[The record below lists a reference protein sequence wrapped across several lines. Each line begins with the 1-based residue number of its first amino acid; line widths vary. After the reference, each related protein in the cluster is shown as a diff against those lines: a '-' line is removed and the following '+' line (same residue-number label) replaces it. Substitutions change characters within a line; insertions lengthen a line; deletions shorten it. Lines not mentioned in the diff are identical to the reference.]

1 MIMLT
6 DNAASKVNELI
17 SAEGEDGLALRVAVR
32 PGGCSGFSY
41 EMYFD
46 TDRAADDITKDF
58 GGVDVVVDP
67 QSAQL
72 LEGAT
77 LDYKVASR
85 TPASRS
91 TTPTPSAPAA
101 AASRSAEPDLR
112 DRTTA
117 LTNALLR
124 RGVGRF

>member
-1 MIMLT
+1 
-6 DNAASKVNELI
+6 
-17 SAEGEDGLALRVAVR
+17 
-32 PGGCSGFSY
+32 
-41 EMYFD
+41 MYFD

-72 LEGAT
+72 LEVQPST
-77 LDYKVASR
+77 TRTASR

-101 AASRSAEPDLR
+101 GPVVQLNLIPAIGPRP
-112 DRTTA
+112 
-117 LTNALLR
+117 
-124 RGVGRF
+124 